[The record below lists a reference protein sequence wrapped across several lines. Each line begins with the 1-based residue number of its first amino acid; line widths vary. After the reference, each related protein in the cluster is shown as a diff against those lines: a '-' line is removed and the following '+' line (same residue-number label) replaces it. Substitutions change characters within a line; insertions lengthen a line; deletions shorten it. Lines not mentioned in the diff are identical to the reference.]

1 MADLSVSYEYLDD
14 LAGTLGQ
21 IAGRVRLDDVS
32 ANVDHSVT
40 GSAAVEAAGDEIL
53 KFQTSVSSLL
63 AENVDTLAVSVADAS
78 TVMADADASLSSG
91 ASDGASDRGGRSGGG
106 GSF

>member
-1 MADLSVSYEYLDD
+1 VADLSVSYEYLDD

-40 GSAAVEAAGDEIL
+40 GSAAVETAGDEIL
-53 KFQTSVSSLL
+53 KFQTSLSSVL
-63 AENVDTLAVSVADAS
+63 AENINTLAASVADAS
-78 TVMADADASLSSG
+78 TTMAEADAALSTG
-91 ASDGASDRGGRSGGG
+91 AADGSSGRSGGG
-106 GSF
+106 GAF